1 MEENKNKALI
11 LDNFNNILSGSIM
24 ELHICNKNGNTTII
38 EGAISCIGVDPEK
51 NIIYICLNDINYEL
65 SDEEINRNSSFII
78 KEICKTN
85 DDMPILVEY
94 FNP

>member
-1 MEENKNKALI
+1 MEENKNKAII

-24 ELHICNKNGNTTII
+24 ELYICNKNGNITIV
-38 EGAISCIGVDPEK
+38 EGAISCIGTLPNK
-51 NIIYICLNDINYEL
+51 FIKYICLNDINYEL

-94 FNP
+94 LNL